1 MKTAAVVVGVLLV
14 LSGAVWF
21 LQGIDVLHGSSM
33 SGETTWA
40 VIGPITALVG
50 VLLIRFGW
58 RKRDVRADQAP

>member
-33 SGETTWA
+33 SGEAIWA

-58 RKRDVRADQAP
+58 HKRDVSADPAP